1 MSHTLI
7 TRIPVFEGAQGKFYI
22 VNNKKYSVYFP
33 IAWAHE
39 HITFEI
45 DEVEYETG
53 PEACGNC
60 DAYGSIRGVFVG
72 YCSNCLRQYH
82 GSQYWRG
89 CPVAL
94 GLSVEMLEDSDMW
107 AQYPYMSGIPK
118 SAIGDEEGA
127 DLTGQGVNLEE
138 LGAAIAAAE
147 AREEDNDTQNDELPQ
162 DPEEETYIPIYVS
175 EMIARDEEY
184 YATLE
189 HNYVSSDE
197 EDNEEIVNNP
207 SENVT
212 IVEGADCDRSITP
225 EPFYHNPH
233 GDTDDEEE
241 VNEPVKEDEESYD
254 EQSYE
259 GSDGHSVYKNYFC
272 EKCYRRHPKLRDY
285 HCGDW
290 QEGFMDC

>member
-45 DEVEYETG
+45 GGVEYETG

-72 YCSNCLRQYH
+72 YCGNCLQHYH

-118 SAIGDEEGA
+118 SVIGDEEGA
-127 DLTGQGVNLEE
+127 DLTDQGVNLEE
-138 LGAAIAAAE
+138 LEAAIAAAE
-147 AREEDNDTQNDELPQ
+147 AED
-162 DPEEETYIPIYVS
+162 EEENVIIG
-175 EMIARDEEY
+175 AQEE
-184 YATLE
+184 
-189 HNYVSSDE
+189 
-197 EDNEEIVNNP
+197 
-207 SENVT
+207 
-212 IVEGADCDRSITP
+212 RSITP
-225 EPFYHNPH
+225 DPVFFHNQH
-233 GDTDDEEE
+233 SDTDDDEEAKFDKNGRLVYPE
-241 VNEPVKEDEESYD
+241 SLLRELDNLDRKGLLYSDGPRNDDVVNEVVDGKEDDDSYD

-259 GSDGHSVYKNYFC
+259 GNDGHSVYKNYFC